1 MNQVATLTAAFGSGL
16 RAHASRSNRKEILL
30 GPDSRFG
37 PMSFSPEVAISDLGG
52 YKDAVCVHDTID
64 LKMDSAILG
73 ESGLRDT
80 THILNKDSKRD
91 LEGVM
96 PVASMCSATS
106 RALLGYVCVSLLDE
120 LFRPREL
127 TY

>member
-1 MNQVATLTAAFGSGL
+1 MTAALGSGL
-16 RAHASRSNRKEILL
+16 LAHASRSSRKDVLL
-30 GPDSRFG
+30 GPEFRFG
-37 PMSFSPEVAISDLGG
+37 SESLSPDRSISDLVG

-91 LEGVM
+91 LDGVI
-96 PVASMCSATS
+96 PVASICSATS
-106 RALLGYVCVSLLDE
+106 RALLGYVCVSLLEE
-120 LFRPREL
+120 LLRLREL
-127 TY
+127 TYWCV